1 MTRTGQPSPAATVT
15 VAAGGTFV
23 ALVFFTSAIAQI
35 ASLSSALDAGPGA
48 QSWILAS
55 MSVGLAAGLL
65 VTGALG
71 DLYGRRMMFGI
82 GAVVLAA
89 GGLLGVTDA
98 SPAIFVVARVIQG
111 LGAAAV
117 ISCGLGLIAQVRPTG
132 PDRVR
137 ATAVWGSSVG
147 AGIAIGP
154 ILVTLVDRGLGWR
167 WPYLILALLALVL
180 AALTLALTPADPPR
194 GRGSVDVPGAVLIGV
209 STSLLLSGLVTGRA
223 GWNRALP
230 WTLLL
235 AAVVA
240 MGAFGWVQARK
251 AARGGRPLLDPALF
265 RRPDFVGATVA
276 GLATGTGVIAAMS
289 FAPALVGRGLGGSA
303 VEAALLLGLWSV
315 TSVPVALLARRL
327 PLGGT
332 AQLVLG
338 LSVTAVGLLAL
349 TGIHDGSGFGR
360 LVPGLVVAG
369 IGSGVLNAALGRMA
383 VASVPPAL
391 AAMGSGANNTA
402 RYLGSAIGVTA
413 VSVLVGTEPAGIF
426 TGWTHAMWFTAGVS
440 VLGAVAV
447 LACLGWARRG
457 AVAGLAQGGGA
468 EQLSPTT
475 GSG

>member
-1 MTRTGQPSPAATVT
+1 MDRAGSNPMTRTGQPSPAA
-15 VAAGGTFV
+15 
-23 ALVFFTSAIAQI
+23 
-35 ASLSSALDAGPGA
+35 
-48 QSWILAS
+48 
-55 MSVGLAAGLL
+55 
-65 VTGALG
+65 TGALG

-89 GGLLGVTDA
+89 GGLLGVTVA
-98 SPAIFVVARVIQG
+98 SPPIFVVARVIQG

-276 GLATGTGVIAAMS
+276 GLAT
-289 FAPALVGRGLGGSA
+289 
-303 VEAALLLGLWSV
+303 
-315 TSVPVALLARRL
+315 
-327 PLGGT
+327 
-332 AQLVLG
+332 
-338 LSVTAVGLLAL
+338 
-349 TGIHDGSGFGR
+349 
-360 LVPGLVVAG
+360 
-369 IGSGVLNAALGRMA
+369 
-383 VASVPPAL
+383 
-391 AAMGSGANNTA
+391 
-402 RYLGSAIGVTA
+402 
-413 VSVLVGTEPAGIF
+413 
-426 TGWTHAMWFTAGVS
+426 
-440 VLGAVAV
+440 
-447 LACLGWARRG
+447 
-457 AVAGLAQGGGA
+457 
-468 EQLSPTT
+468 
-475 GSG
+475 

>member
-1 MTRTGQPSPAATVT
+1 MDRAGSNPMTRTGQPSPAATVT

-240 MGAFGWVQARK
+240 MGAFGWVQAHK
-251 AARGGRPLLDPALF
+251 AAHGRRPLLDPALF

-289 FAPALVGRGLGGSA
+289 FAP
-303 VEAALLLGLWSV
+303 
-315 TSVPVALLARRL
+315 
-327 PLGGT
+327 
-332 AQLVLG
+332 
-338 LSVTAVGLLAL
+338 
-349 TGIHDGSGFGR
+349 
-360 LVPGLVVAG
+360 GLVD
-369 IGSGVLNAALGRMA
+369 
-383 VASVPPAL
+383 
-391 AAMGSGANNTA
+391 
-402 RYLGSAIGVTA
+402 
-413 VSVLVGTEPAGIF
+413 
-426 TGWTHAMWFTAGVS
+426 GWTHAMWFTAGVS
-440 VLGAVAV
+440 VLGAVGV
-447 LACLGWARRG
+447 LACLVWARHRVITG
-457 AVAGLAQGGGA
+457 PAPDGSVEL
-468 EQLSPTT
+468 LSPAT
-475 GSG
+475 G